1 MSESIRVTGR
11 SFSITQLS
19 DGSGFCLVAG
29 DGHIEADQPWSKRQA
44 ADYLQCS
51 ENTISRYMR
60 MSDPLPHSKATGSP
74 IFFKSDIDGWLRR
87 QMVERPSKKNKNLL

>member
-1 MSESIRVTGR
+1 MLTR
-11 SFSITQLS
+11 LKKN
-19 DGSGFCLVAG
+19 LK
-29 DGHIEADQPWSKRQA
+29 KRHMQK
-44 ADYLQCS
+44 
-51 ENTISRYMR
+51 NTINRYMR